1 MQRRLRALGTAL
13 SCVCIGFA
21 ATACQAEGDDATDAT
36 DAAAI
41 EEPAPV
47 TDATDDPDPTDES
60 NDESTGDESADDPS
74 TADQPADDGA
84 PTPSTLV
91 LATPAPDKTSTQP
104 GPIEPSTDTVY
115 EVGLI
120 DRGLTPFV
128 DRAVDDLAT
137 RLEIEP
143 DSIEVL
149 TAVLVTWPDGSLGCP
164 EPDMIYATVLTDG
177 SVIELGVDD
186 LVYRYHSGGDRPP
199 FPCDRPLDPAPEP
212 VVGGSS

>member
-1 MQRRLRALGTAL
+1 M
-13 SCVCIGFA
+13 I
-21 ATACQAEGDDATDAT
+21 
-36 DAAAI
+36 AI
-41 EEPAPV
+41 EEV
-47 TDATDDPDPTDES
+47 
-60 NDESTGDESADDPS
+60 
-74 TADQPADDGA
+74 
-84 PTPSTLV
+84 
-91 LATPAPDKTSTQP
+91 APDVRKVAQSRR
-104 GPIEPSTDTVY
+104 IEVRADSKD
-115 EVGLI
+115 L
-120 DRGLTPFV
+120 DRPVAEPANEG
-128 DRAVDDLAT
+128 RALLAVQ
-137 RLEIEP
+137 LHEIEP